1 MLMVMPFSNV
11 VPTDGYDLN
20 RDQSKLEDAVTL
32 LLKQSYQQW
41 NPDVALDIHEYT
53 PLRREFNLLRGVPTA
68 NAADVLFTYRT
79 S

>member
-1 MLMVMPFSNV
+1 MLS
-11 VPTDGYDLN
+11 L
-20 RDQSKLEDAVTL
+20 L

-68 NAADVLFTYRT
+68 NAADVLFFTYRT